1 MGLPAASRIA
11 RIATICARV
20 LLSLPF
26 GLGGL
31 QHLMR
36 TQDVAARLTKAPLSG
51 LATAV
56 APAEVL
62 VVATGWLLIAGGLG
76 IALGILTR
84 WAALGSM
91 ALLVAISVTALVG
104 DRAEA
109 GPLIKNLAI
118 FGGLLLL
125 LLLDDANR
133 ALRGGDDP
141 QP

>member
-1 MGLPAASRIA
+1 MI
-11 RIATICARV
+11 RIATIGARV

-26 GLGGL
+26 ILGGL
-31 QHLMR
+31 QHLVR
-36 TQDVAARLTKAPLSG
+36 TQDVVTRLTKAPLSG

-84 WAALGSM
+84 WATLGSM

-104 DRAEA
+104 DREEA

-125 LLLDDANR
+125 LLQEGARRPLRRDD
-133 ALRGGDDP
+133 DM
-141 QP
+141 QT